1 MKEEIKRN
9 LLIVNSRDRKSG
21 TSSDFIYS
29 LGDNSLEIEAVSLK
43 SAAIPH
49 SYGNINSTN
58 NLVKYSIGTDFIL
71 TDTYEGCLQ
80 INSILQSYIVPAGRY
95 TQEEFLKS
103 LNSTLFGVLVVSYN
117 NVSSRYEVTTQY
129 TLDVPFK
136 IADYQYQP
144 ALPNLWTGLG
154 FNLDTTLSSTPGVT
168 LQAPNAP
175 NSPFNV
181 VPVEYY
187 EVPIPDGQYNIDD
200 LLVEV
205 GIALSTNISG
215 AINPVINSVTGLVSI
230 QGATETWKFEECDI
244 AHYLG
249 FDWKTMPY
257 VFSPNIAPH
266 KPDLLGYRYL
276 YVASNTLMNGYNC
289 FQKKGDK
296 TSIVAAIPVCSTYQG
311 IDKYEAP
318 YPVIKAYDTAVNI
331 SEIDIQILNENNDV
345 VPLDNADVVLVF
357 EVWATVR
364 L

>member
-49 SYGNINSTN
+49 SYTNINSTN
-58 NLVKYSIGTDFIL
+58 NILKYETGTDFVL
-71 TDTYEGCLQ
+71 TDNYEGCLT
-80 INSILQSYIVPAGRY
+80 INSIIGSYIVPGGRY
-95 TQEEFLKS
+95 TQAEFLASINKT
-103 LNSTLFGVLVVSYN
+103 LNGVLIVSYN
-117 NVSSRYEVTTQY
+117 EVASRYEVTTQF
-129 TLDVPFK
+129 TLDVPF
-136 IADYQYQP
+136 ILDNYQYQP
-144 ALPNLWTGLG
+144 ALPNLWTALG
-154 FNLDTTLSSTPGVT
+154 FTVPTTLASTPGVT
-168 LQAPNAP
+168 LQAPSAP
-175 NSPFNV
+175 SAPFNV
-181 VPVEYY
+181 EPVQYY
-187 EVPIPDGQYNIDD
+187 EEAIPVGQYNITD
-200 LLVEV
+200 LIAQV
-205 GIALSTNISG
+205 GIALSLNITGGIS
-215 AINPVINSVTGLVSI
+215 AVINSDGYVVLN
-230 QGATETWKFEECDI
+230 GATQTWKFDECDI

-249 FDWKTMPY
+249 YDYKTMPY
-257 VFSPNIAPH
+257 VLSPNVAPY

-289 FQKKGDK
+289 IQKKGDK
-296 TSIVAAIPVCSTYQG
+296 TSIAGAIPVCSTYQG
-311 IDKYEAP
+311 IDKWEAP

-331 SEIDIQILNENNDV
+331 SELDIKIVNENNDP